1 MLTQRFATK
10 ILCSP
15 CLPCAAL
22 IALAAMPAAGAVPHD
37 PVAARGEHIARLVC
51 SACHLVAKDQEF
63 PPLLA
68 KPAPPFSEI
77 ANRPGTNAA
86 TLQRF
91 ITSTHWDLDSLPM
104 SMPNQM
110 LTRAETVAVSQYIL
124 SMRAR

>member
-86 TLQRF
+86 TLQRLAARSAEP
-91 ITSTHWDLDSLPM
+91 TWSL
-104 SMPNQM
+104 
-110 LTRAETVAVSQYIL
+110 LTGPHLPRRGA
-124 SMRAR
+124 